1 MSGVWCKHH
10 ICKSNHCCLRGYFG
24 AVWHSTQTNVRDSS
38 ACMGIF
44 GGTLVLFTFIF
55 KSFNFNTGKK
65 EIVGLTMI
73 WSCRV

>member
-1 MSGVWCKHH
+1 M
-10 ICKSNHCCLRGYFG
+10 
-24 AVWHSTQTNVRDSS
+24 ASTQTKAINVRDSS

-44 GGTLVLFTFIF
+44 GGTLVLFTFIV